1 MIVLTEEENSLV
13 SEKEKCK
20 ERIKTINKEKEMFV
34 ERQDLLKQ
42 EITRLQATNIKHK
55 LRGDILLKKLN
66 DQTKYM
72 NEINEQIYLSS
83 ESLHHMTEKQS
94 YVTMSYLDPGN
105 LGNDDEIFYK
115 KQEDKVVRN
124 INFKKSHRN
133 NNSFEFP
140 SYQRKGSS
148 LDLEGR
154 KGKTSKKL
162 SEEDR
167 RNLLALIKEEQN
179 TQKKLLSR
187 LSSTLKE
194 EYIFIILIFSTL

>member
-1 MIVLTEEENSLV
+1 M

-20 ERIKTINKEKEMFV
+20 ERIKTINKEKEAFV
-34 ERQDLLKQ
+34 ERQNLLKQ

-115 KQEDKVVRN
+115 KQDDKVVRN

-154 KGKTSKKL
+154 KGKSTKKIT
-162 SEEDR
+162 EEDR
-167 RNLLALIKEEQN
+167 RNLMALIKEEQN

-194 EYIFIILIFSTL
+194 EYIFFIIIVILSKK

>member
-1 MIVLTEEENSLV
+1 M

-20 ERIKTINKEKEMFV
+20 ERIKTINKEKEAFV
-34 ERQDLLKQ
+34 ERQNLLKQ

-115 KQEDKVVRN
+115 KQDDKVVRN

-133 NNSFEFP
+133 NNFFEFP

-154 KGKTSKKL
+154 KGKATKKL
-162 SEEDR
+162 TEEDR
-167 RNLLALIKEEQN
+167 RNLLSLIKEEQN

-194 EYIFIILIFSTL
+194 EYIFIIMIAFLRKK

>member
-1 MIVLTEEENSLV
+1 M

-20 ERIKTINKEKEMFV
+20 ERIKTINKEKEAFV
-34 ERQDLLKQ
+34 ERQNLLKQ

-115 KQEDKVVRN
+115 KQDDKVVRN

-154 KGKTSKKL
+154 KGKSTKKIT
-162 SEEDR
+162 EEDR
-167 RNLLALIKEEQN
+167 RNLMALIKEEQN

-194 EYIFIILIFSTL
+194 EYIFLLLLSF